1 MKAKIEELG
10 TNSKIKN
17 IRDLY
22 RSINDFKKVYQ
33 PTTNIEKD
41 DKVVSLQTPKEFW
54 LGAENISPS

>member
-41 DKVVSLQTPKEFW
+41 DKVVSLQTPKEFSQ
-54 LGAENISPS
+54 GGGNISPS